1 MIHYVDNFL
10 PQDQFEALKNRVD
23 SRFGTGRGNDLQ
35 PNTDEPCRVT
45 WHDSSGDWEEAL
57 NFFGHEC
64 RPAIEKMIVS
74 LEQDMGATDL
84 KNWSVWFQY
93 IISSMTL
100 PAHKDANLRK
110 SSEEHT
116 YTAIIYTSDWQP
128 GWGGE
133 FIVGEPIWNPEVSAK
148 AIGLKNLTHTIDPIP
163 NRMLIWSRDE
173 WHAVQKVTHPDANFV
188 RGFFATGWS
197 SVDDFTSFKG
207 DAR

>member
-10 PQDQFEALKNRVD
+10 PQDQFEALKKRVD
-23 SRFGTGRGNDLQ
+23 KRFGTGRGHDLQ
-35 PNTDEPCRVT
+35 PDTDEPCRVT
-45 WHDSSGDWEEAL
+45 WHDSSGDWEGSL

-64 RPAIEKMIVS
+64 RPAIEKMIMS
-74 LEQDMGATDL
+74 LEQDMGAKDL

-100 PAHKDANLRK
+100 PAHKDASLRK
-110 SSEEHT
+110 SKEEHT
-116 YTAIIYTSDWQP
+116 YTAILYTSDWQP

-133 FIVGEPIWNPEVSAK
+133 FIVGEPVWNPDVSAK
-148 AIGLKNLTHTIDPIP
+148 AVGLKNLTHTIDPLP

-173 WHAVQKVTHPDANFV
+173 WHAVQKVTHPDPNFV

-197 SVDDFTSFKG
+197 SVDDFEYFKG

>member
-1 MIHYVDNFL
+1 MI
-10 PQDQFEALKNRVD
+10 E
-23 SRFGTGRGNDLQ
+23 
-35 PNTDEPCRVT
+35 
-45 WHDSSGDWEEAL
+45 
-57 NFFGHEC
+57 
-64 RPAIEKMIVS
+64 S
-74 LEQDMGATDL
+74 LEYDMGAKDL

-116 YTAIIYTSDWQP
+116 YTAILYTSEWQP

-133 FIVGEPIWNPEVSAK
+133 FIVGEPIWNPDVVTN
-148 AIGLKNLTHTIDPIP
+148 AIGLKNLTHTIEPKQ

-173 WHAVQKVTHPDANFV
+173 WHAVQKVTHPDPNYV
-188 RGFFATGWS
+188 RSFFATGWS
-197 SVDDFTSFKG
+197 SVDDFESFKG

>member
-10 PQDQFEALKNRVD
+10 PQDQFEALKKRVD
-23 SRFGTGRGNDLQ
+23 NRFGTGKGYDLQ

-45 WHDSSGDWEEAL
+45 WHDSGGDWEKAL
-57 NFFGHEC
+57 NFLGHEC

-74 LEQDMGATDL
+74 LEQDMGAKDL

-100 PAHKDANLRK
+100 PAHQDQNLRK
-110 SSEEHT
+110 SNKTHT
-116 YTAIIYTSDWQP
+116 YTCIIYTSDWQP

-133 FIVGEPIWNPEVSAK
+133 FIVGEPVWDPEVSAK
-148 AIGLKNLTHTIDPIP
+148 AVGLKNLTHTIEPKQ

-173 WHAVQKVTHPDANFV
+173 WHAVQKVTHPDPNFV

-207 DAR
+207 EAR

>member
-10 PQDQFEALKNRVD
+10 PQDQFEALKKRVD
-23 SRFGTGRGNDLQ
+23 KRFGTGRGHDLQ
-35 PNTDEPCRVT
+35 PDTDEPCRVT
-45 WHDSSGDWEEAL
+45 WHDSSGDWEGSL

-64 RPAIEKMIVS
+64 RPAIEKMIMS
-74 LEQDMGATDL
+74 LEQDMGAKDL

-100 PAHKDANLRK
+100 PAHKDASLRK
-110 SSEEHT
+110 SNEEHT
-116 YTAIIYTSDWQP
+116 YTAILYTSDWQP

-133 FIVGEPIWNPEVSAK
+133 FIVGEPVWNPDVSAK
-148 AIGLKNLTHTIDPIP
+148 AVGLKNLTHTIDPLP

-173 WHAVQKVTHPDANFV
+173 WHAVQKVTHPDPNFV

-197 SVDDFTSFKG
+197 SVDDFEYFKG